1 MPCLLEDKMS
11 SPLEPDEE
19 FDGSVVAVESSTE
32 IDFNEPLSEENAR
45 ALTDTIRSA
54 ADVLWV
60 LIARAHAGKAWL
72 ALGYDTWADYVETE
86 FDMSRSRSYQLLD
99 QGRVV
104 REIESAVP
112 GGTKVMLSEAAARD
126 LKGVLDEVL
135 PEIVARTAGMDADE
149 ASDVISEILEEKRE
163 RLREERDAA
172 YADADLDDE
181 YFDDLDGD
189 GGYSGDGSG
198 GGGGGRRGG
207 GGGGGV
213 VDDDDRPSPVY
224 NDIDDVDVVAIRRS
238 VNAAHDLYSSLSALA
253 GLPSDLEEVVD
264 IIPRERYS
272 QIDGN
277 LEKAVANLAKFAA
290 LWEARKDDD
299 DELEEFEA

>member
-1 MPCLLEDKMS
+1 MS
-11 SPLEPDEE
+11 SPLESDEE
-19 FDGSVVAVESSTE
+19 FDGSIVALDSSSD

-72 ALGYDTWADYVETE
+72 ALGYATWADYVETE

-112 GGTKVMLSEAAARD
+112 NGTKVMLSEAAARD

-135 PEIVARTAGMDADE
+135 PEIVARTAGLDAEE

-181 YFDDLDGD
+181 YFDDFDGE
-189 GGYSGDGSG
+189 GGFTGEN
-198 GGGGGRRGG
+198 GGGGRRGG

-213 VDDDDRPSPVY
+213 VDNDDRPAPVY
-224 NDIDDVDVVAIRRS
+224 DDINDVDVVAIRRS

-253 GLPSDLEEVVD
+253 GLPADLEEVVD

-277 LEKAVANLAKFAA
+277 LEKAVENLAKFAA
-290 LWEARKDDD
+290 LWEDRKDDD
-299 DELEEFEA
+299 DSLEEFEA